1 MKRKFWFIPLA
12 LVLITP
18 AYAAGDADKKPEA
31 GTEPGGGAPIKGT
44 APTGESVVIV
54 ERSTPKVVGIVPP
67 GWKVVPLE
75 GAKIESDP
83 IEIRPGLSSVITLS
97 PYKLVPDPKQAPYA
111 LKEPGF
117 DPSLGN
123 HQINTVGAILVDYA
137 REEQKLDAKL
147 GSVIDQLRTALNQPA
162 ATPNETTRQ
171 QPTQGQRV
179 QPRVQPRQP
188 QYHQ

>member
-1 MKRKFWFIPLA
+1 MKIKFFLTALA
-12 LVLITP
+12 VASFAS
-18 AYAAGDADKKPEA
+18 AYAAGDPEKKSD
-31 GTEPGGGAPIKGT
+31 TESTRGAAIKGT
-44 APTGESVVIV
+44 APNGQSVLVI
-54 ERSTPKVVGIVPP
+54 ERSTPKVVGIIPS

-97 PYKLVPDPKQAPYA
+97 PYKLVPDPKQAPFA
-111 LKEPGF
+111 IKEPGF

-123 HQINTVGAILVDYA
+123 HQINTVGAILISYA
-137 REEQKLDAKL
+137 REEQKLDEKL

-162 ATPNETTRQ
+162 ATPNETARQQ

-179 QPRVQPRQP
+179 QPRVQPRLP
-188 QYHQ
+188 QNHQ